1 MFILK
6 ICNNQTI
13 KNIFNSTK
21 INPNLAIIRSLHAL
35 YYAKYVIKGRFELGE
50 SIIATDDYC
59 AFNYAFDVLK
69 SPFPLGEKAITK
81 SKYYS
86 YLYTHFV
93 LKQNFYIDSE
103 LICEYNKNNISW

>member
-21 INPNLAIIRSLHAL
+21 INPNLAIICPLYAL

-50 SIIATDDYC
+50 SIIATDEEYSYY
-59 AFNYAFDVLK
+59 YAFDVLK
-69 SPFPLGEKAITK
+69 SPFPLGEPVLTK

-103 LICEYNKNNISW
+103 LICEYNKHNISW